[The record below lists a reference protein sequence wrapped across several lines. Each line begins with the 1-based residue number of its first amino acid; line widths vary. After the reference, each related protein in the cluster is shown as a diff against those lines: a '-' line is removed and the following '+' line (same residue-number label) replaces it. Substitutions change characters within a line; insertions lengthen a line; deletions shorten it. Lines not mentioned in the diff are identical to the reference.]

1 MAPSLS
7 GAAALLAALS
17 LTACSSPVVGGKKGF
32 HTANDDLRLRVLTLE
47 NENAILKLQ
56 RDELT
61 AKLAEEQRVRE
72 GLVTADVLAAIPRC
86 VGVELDSFSGFDPAD
101 PKLPVKGFILYLA
114 PYDGQRRF
122 VQIVGTV
129 HAEVLELADTA
140 GVQQPRTIAAATL
153 TPGQL
158 RDAYRSGFT
167 GTHYEISLGTK
178 GDLDADLRSRPL
190 LLRLQFNDAITGQI
204 HEAQL
209 NVGARN
215 LPATAK

>member
-7 GAAALLAALS
+7 SAAALLAALT

-47 NENAILKLQ
+47 NENTILKLQ
-56 RDELT
+56 RDELA

-101 PKLPVKGFILYLA
+101 PNLPVKGIILYLA

-140 GVQQPRTIAAATL
+140 GAQQPRAIASATL
-153 TPGQL
+153 TPVQL

-167 GTHYEISLGTK
+167 GTHYEINLVPTSEH
-178 GDLDADLRSRPL
+178 DADLRTQPL
-190 LLRLQFNDAITGQI
+190 LLRVQFNDAITGQV
-204 HEAQL
+204 HEAQMNL
-209 NVGARN
+209 GGRN
-215 LPATAK
+215 ASVAGN